1 MRPSFKTGNF
11 INNLIFITMK
21 KPFLIIGTLII
32 LVILSVFFLRS
43 NKPSDYVVKIGYLP
57 ITASQL
63 PLEIAQQKKFFEDQG
78 ITVQTTLLQTSNQI
92 VDALARGDIDVTPEI
107 SILPYL
113 NAEMVD
119 PGKMKIIALTDITS
133 DVPFD
138 SLLVKE
144 SSPIRTLEDLKGKK
158 IGVFPGTSASNMFKL
173 FLKDKGIDSSTIQF
187 VQLPPPQHLTAL
199 TAGSIDALFTYEP
212 TISIALTSGGIR
224 KVYGSVYS
232 EQLDHSPL
240 GVALVSTQFVNK
252 YPREAKKVVNAFDK
266 AFDYLRTND
275 KDVRGMT
282 KTIFKLDQKVVDVLG
297 MTYFR
302 NSQQIDKTLTNKLL
316 DILVASGEFKSKP
329 DLTNAYYK

>member
-1 MRPSFKTGNF
+1 
-11 INNLIFITMK
+11 MK
-21 KPFLIIGTLII
+21 KSFWIIGIVAVLA
-32 LVILSVFFLRS
+32 LVAVWIGSS

-78 ITVQTTLLQTSNQI
+78 ITVQATQLQTSNQI
-92 VDALARGDIDVTPEI
+92 VDALARGDIDLTPEI

-144 SSPIRTLEDLKGKK
+144 NSTIKTLEDLKGKK

-173 FLKDKGIDSSTIQF
+173 FLKEKGIDSSTIQF

-224 KVYGSVYS
+224 KIYGSVYS
-232 EQLDHSPL
+232 EQLEHSPL
-240 GVALVSTQFVNK
+240 GVALVSTQFVNNH
-252 YPREAKKVVNAFDK
+252 PREAKKAVNAFDR
-266 AFDYLRTND
+266 AFDYLHTND
-275 KDVRGMT
+275 KDVRDMT
-282 KTIFKLDQKVVDVLG
+282 KTLFKLDQKVVDVLG

-302 NSQQIDKTLTNKLL
+302 NSQQIDKTLVAKLL
-316 DILVASGEFKSKP
+316 DILVASGEFTSKP

>member
-1 MRPSFKTGNF
+1 
-11 INNLIFITMK
+11 MK
-21 KPFLIIGTLII
+21 KSFWITGIVVVLALVAVWIG
-32 LVILSVFFLRS
+32 SS

-78 ITVQTTLLQTSNQI
+78 ITVQATQLQTSNQI
-92 VDALARGDIDVTPEI
+92 VDALARGDIDLTPEI

-144 SSPIRTLEDLKGKK
+144 NSTIKTLEDLKGKK

-173 FLKDKGIDSSTIQF
+173 FLKEKGIDSSTIQF

-224 KVYGSVYS
+224 KIYGSVYS
-232 EQLDHSPL
+232 EQLEHSPL
-240 GVALVSTQFVNK
+240 GVALVSTQFVNNH
-252 YPREAKKVVNAFDK
+252 PREAKKAVNAFDR
-266 AFDYLRTND
+266 AFDYLHTND
-275 KDVRGMT
+275 KDVRDMT
-282 KTIFKLDQKVVDVLG
+282 KTLFKLDQKVVDVLG

-302 NSQQIDKTLTNKLL
+302 NSQQIDKTLVAKLL
-316 DILVASGEFKSKP
+316 DILVASGEFTSKP